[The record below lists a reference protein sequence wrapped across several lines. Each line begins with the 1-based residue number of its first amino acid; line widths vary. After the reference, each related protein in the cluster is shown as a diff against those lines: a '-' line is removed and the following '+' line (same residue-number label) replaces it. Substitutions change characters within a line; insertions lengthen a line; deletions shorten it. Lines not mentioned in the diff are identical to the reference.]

1 MKSIRIQMVISLFL
15 ATSLVFFG
23 LYFFASN
30 RLKTLPDLVL
40 NQYQEI
46 ADARA
51 NELENEIVGM
61 LNQIEMIALS
71 NVVTTMN
78 LSEIQPFLIS
88 VSKQQRFRNLTI
100 SDINGYAWAT
110 YDEYIDIS
118 NQQQYKEIIENGND
132 WAISYPFYSPF
143 IDDNIPIITVSHA
156 IKNNGQTVGL
166 VNGVVSTGFI
176 DKVVQSITFKDSGFA
191 WIVDERGQVVSHP
204 REDVTIDDSIDRITL
219 LSNTNFLTQDHGNF
233 LFLNDLDVRMLGVF
247 ATINHTSG
255 WKIVLTINEEQ
266 AFADIYSVLNYINIS
281 LLVCLLIMFL
291 FALFYAKHMS
301 TPIFR
306 LKQVFEEA
314 TKGNFN
320 VKANESINNEIGD
333 AGRSFNKMLTQLK
346 QLTYIDPI
354 TGLNNYFSFLSEL
367 PRLHQSVIKENMT
380 CYVVI
385 VSIDDFKKINTIYGY
400 EAGNETLRL
409 FTSLIN
415 EQLKENEMIARYFG
429 DEMILSMFALNDH
442 DVQHRIQNIINTTQE
457 PMRISNLEIHL
468 DVRCGVAIY
477 DTTSSID
484 DIIRQATLAKHK
496 AKNSEDTIVFYDQL
510 IDQEIQDLQALE
522 AALEKALINQEF
534 SLVYQPIVY
543 SNTKKIK
550 GYEALLRWNHPKYK
564 NIGIDQIIKLAESNG
579 MIVKIGQWA
588 INQACKDLIMMRKDN
603 LELTMS
609 VNISPIQLRN
619 SAFLT
624 NLKAILDQTG
634 CEPKDIQFEI
644 TEHTAMLDIES
655 KRLMLD
661 KIKELGVDFSMDDF
675 GTGYSS
681 LIYISQLPINSIKI
695 DKSFVQKILDDEY
708 SKTLVLAIIT
718 LANSLNLD
726 VVAEGVETQEQFD
739 LLVNM
744 GCHYIQGYYISTPKQ
759 VHELLR

>member
-1 MKSIRIQMVISLFL
+1 MKSIRIQMIISLFL

-30 RLKTLPDLVL
+30 RLNTLPDIVL
-40 NQYQEI
+40 TQYQEI
-46 ADARA
+46 TDARA

-71 NVVTTMN
+71 NIMTTMD
-78 LSEIQPFLIS
+78 LSQIQPYLIS
-88 VSKQQRFRNLTI
+88 ISEQQRFRNFTV
-100 SDINGYAWAT
+100 SDIHGNAWAT
-110 YDEYIDIS
+110 YGEYIDIS
-118 NQQQYKEIIENGND
+118 NQQQYLEIIENGND
-132 WAISYPFYSPF
+132 WVISYPFYSPY
-143 IDDNIPIITVSHA
+143 IDDNIPIITISHA

-176 DKVVQSITFKDSGFA
+176 DEVVQSITFKGSGFA
-191 WIVDERGQVVSHP
+191 WIVDERGQIVSHP
-204 REDVTIDDSIDRITL
+204 QTDITIDNSIDTITL
-219 LSNTNFLTQDHGNF
+219 LSNTNFLAQNRGNF
-233 LFLNDLDVRMLGVF
+233 LFLDDLNVRMLGIF

-255 WKIVLTINEEQ
+255 WKLVLTINENQ
-266 AFADIYSVLNYINIS
+266 AFAEIYAVLDYINIS

-291 FALFYAKHMS
+291 FALFYAKHIS
-301 TPIFR
+301 TPILR
-306 LKQVFEEA
+306 LKNIFEEA

-320 VKANESINNEIGD
+320 VKADESINNEVGD
-333 AGRSFNKMLTQLK
+333 AGKSFNKMLTQLK

-367 PRLHQSVIKENMT
+367 PRLSESVSKKNMT

-385 VSIDDFKKINTIYGY
+385 ISIDDFKKINTIYGY

-415 EQLKENEMIARYFG
+415 EQLTDNEMIARYFG
-429 DEMILSMFALNDH
+429 DEMILSMFATNDQ
-442 DVQHRIQNIINTTQE
+442 DIQNRMQKIIITAQQ

-468 DVRCGVAIY
+468 DVRCGIAIY
-477 DTTSSID
+477 DSISPID
-484 DIIRQATLAKHK
+484 NIIRQATLAKHK
-496 AKNSEDTIVFYDQL
+496 AKNSDDTIVFYNQI

-534 SLVYQPIVY
+534 YLVYQPIVFA
-543 SNTKKIK
+543 NTKQIK
-550 GYEALLRWNHPKYK
+550 GYEALLRWNHPTYK

-579 MIVKIGQWA
+579 MIVKIGQWV
-588 INQACKDLIMMRKDN
+588 ITQACKDLIMIRKDN
-603 LELTMS
+603 LGLTMS
-609 VNISPIQLRN
+609 INISPMQLRN
-619 SAFLT
+619 SSFLS
-624 NLKAILDQTG
+624 NLNLIFDQTG
-634 CEPKDIQFEI
+634 CDPKDIQFEI

-661 KIKELGVDFSMDDF
+661 KIKELGVVFSMDDF

-695 DKSFVQKILDDEY
+695 DKSFIQKMLEDDY
-708 SKTLVLAIIT
+708 SKTLILAIIT
-718 LANSLNLD
+718 LANSLYLD

-739 LLVNM
+739 MLVNM
-744 GCHYIQGYYISTPKQ
+744 GCHYVQGYYISTPKQ
-759 VHELLR
+759 NHELI